1 MVKNNDFLNELNK
14 KLMTKSVKP
23 KNVEVEEPKPAEIKK

>member
-23 KNVEVEEPKPAEIKK
+23 KNVESEEQKSAEIKK